1 MKKVKCEHK
10 SLTDLTCGYGNIRNL
25 YCSECGYHK
34 YKGKEYTKEEWFKYM
49 NDEIGWLII
58 DKELY

>member
-10 SLTDLTCGYGNIRNL
+10 KLTDLTFGYGNIRNL

-34 YKGKEYTKEEWFKYM
+34 YKGKEYTKEEWFKYI
-49 NDEIGWLII
+49 NEEIG
-58 DKELY
+58 